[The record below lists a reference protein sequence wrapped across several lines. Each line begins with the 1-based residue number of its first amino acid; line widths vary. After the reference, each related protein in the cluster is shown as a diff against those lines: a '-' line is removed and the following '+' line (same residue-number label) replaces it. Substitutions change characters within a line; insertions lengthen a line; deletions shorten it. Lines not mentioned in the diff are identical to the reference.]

1 MTGTLTPPSLREP
14 QAPGESSSPPRERR
28 RRLGRV
34 GLGLVVP
41 IAALALWELGAVTGV
56 ISTRLIPPPSQ
67 IATTLADLASD
78 GALWVHS
85 LATTLRVLAGFAL
98 GAFAGTVLGAATGV
112 SNRFGT
118 LFDPTLQALR
128 NIPSI
133 AWTPLFILWFGI
145 FETSKVLM
153 IALGVF
159 FPVYL
164 TFSGAIASVDRGL
177 VEVGKAYGFNTYTLI
192 RRILFPASL
201 PTYVIGLRNGLG
213 LGWMFVVAAEF
224 LGASEGLG
232 YLLVD
237 GQQTGRPAVIIAS
250 IAMFALLGKLTDRV
264 LASVGARFTY
274 WQDGFVREGAT
285 R

>member
-1 MTGTLTPPSLREP
+1 MTKTMLRLREP
-14 QAPGESSSPPRERR
+14 QAPGEPKRPKKRR
-28 RRLGRV
+28 AQLGRV
-34 GLGLVVP
+34 VLAMIVPVVVLV
-41 IAALALWELGAVTGV
+41 LWEVGAVAGL
-56 ISTRLIPPPSQ
+56 ISTRLIPPPST
-67 IATTLADLASD
+67 IIETLAGLARD
-78 GALWVHS
+78 GELWVHS
-85 LATTLRVLAGFAL
+85 LATTLRVLAGFAV
-98 GAFAGTVLGAATGV
+98 GAVIGTLLGAATGV
-112 SNRFGT
+112 SDRFQT
-118 LFDPTLQALR
+118 LFDPSLQALR

-177 VEVGKAYGFNTYTLI
+177 VEVGRAYGFGTPTLI

-250 IAMFALLGKLTDRV
+250 IVMFAFLGKVTDKI
-264 LASVGARFTY
+264 LASAGARFTY
-274 WQDGFVREGAT
+274 WQDGFVRQGAGS
-285 R
+285 

>member
-1 MTGTLTPPSLREP
+1 MTRVLAPPVETADDQRPNAPRRTAVRRGTGLIVPLAILLAWE
-14 QAPGESSSPPRERR
+14 
-28 RRLGRV
+28 V
-34 GLGLVVP
+34 GAAWGL
-41 IAALALWELGAVTGV
+41 
-56 ISTRLIPPPSQ
+56 ISTRLVPPPSA
-67 IATTLADLASD
+67 IASTIWDLLID
-78 GALWVHS
+78 GELIGHVT
-85 LATTLRVLAGFAL
+85 ATTLRVVSGFVL
-98 GAFAGTVLGAATGV
+98 GAVVGTVLGGASGI
-112 SNRFGT
+112 SRRFDA

-164 TFSGAIASVDRGL
+164 TFSGAIASVDRRL
-177 VEVGKAYGFNTYTLI
+177 VEVGQGYGLRRYDLV
-192 RRILFPASL
+192 RRILLPAAM
-201 PTYVIGLRNGLG
+201 PTHVIGLRNGLG

-250 IAMFALLGKLTDRV
+250 IVMFALLGRVTDRV
-264 LASVGARFTY
+264 LAAGGARYTA
-274 WQDGFVREGAT
+274 WQDGFVRENAT
-285 R
+285 

>member
-1 MTGTLTPPSLREP
+1 MTGLTIEAPRDLSDPG
-14 QAPGESSSPPRERR
+14 APGPVNRQ
-28 RRLGRV
+28 GRASTWW
-34 GLGLVVP
+34 LGLIVP
-41 IAALALWELGAVTGV
+41 VALLALWEVAAATGLVSSRAMSPPSEIAATIGGLGGDGVLTAHVFSTTGRVSAGFLLGAAIGTVLGAVTGV
-56 ISTRLIPPPSQ
+56 SP
-67 IATTLADLASD
+67 
-78 GALWVHS
+78 
-85 LATTLRVLAGFAL
+85 
-98 GAFAGTVLGAATGV
+98 
-112 SNRFGT
+112 RFRA

-164 TFSGAIASVDRGL
+164 TLSGAISSVDRRL
-177 VEVGKAYGFNTYTLI
+177 VEVGRVHGLGTTSLVG
-192 RRILFPASL
+192 RILFPASL

-250 IAMFALLGKLTDRV
+250 IVMFAVLGKLSDRL
-264 LASVGARFTY
+264 LAATGARLTR
-274 WQDGFVREGAT
+274 WQDGYTAQAR
-285 R
+285 

>member
-1 MTGTLTPPSLREP
+1 MTGVTVEVPRDQIDPGVLSPSRP
-14 QAPGESSSPPRERR
+14 GRAPRW
-28 RRLGRV
+28 LI
-34 GLGLVVP
+34 GLIVP
-41 IAALALWELGAVTGV
+41 VAALAFWEAGAAAGV
-56 ISTRLIPPPSQ
+56 VSTRILPPPSEIGAT
-67 IATTLADLASD
+67 IAGLVGD
-78 GALWVHS
+78 G
-85 LATTLRVLAGFAL
+85 VLAGHILSTSGRVFLGFLL
-98 GAFAGTVLGAATGV
+98 GATVGTVLGAATGV
-112 SNRFGT
+112 SIRFRS

-145 FETSKVLM
+145 FETSKVMM

-164 TFSGAIASVDRGL
+164 TLSGAIASVDRRL
-177 VEVGKAYGFNTYTLI
+177 VEVGRVYGLGTTSLV
-192 RRILFPASL
+192 RKILFPASL

-250 IAMFALLGKLTDRV
+250 IALFALLGKLSDR
-264 LASVGARFTY
+264 LLSAGGARLTV
-274 WQDGFVREGAT
+274 WQDGFAPSGAA
-285 R
+285 

>member
-1 MTGTLTPPSLREP
+1 L
-14 QAPGESSSPPRERR
+14 
-28 RRLGRV
+28 V
-34 GLGLVVP
+34 GIIVP
-41 IAALALWELGAVTGV
+41 IAALTLWEVGAAIDLV
-56 ISTRLIPPPSQ
+56 STRILPPPSE
-67 IATTLADLASD
+67 IGATLAGLSTD
-78 GALWVHS
+78 GALAGHVLS
-85 LATTLRVLAGFAL
+85 TSGRVLLGFLL
-98 GAFAGTVLGAATGV
+98 GATAGTVLGAATGV
-112 SNRFGT
+112 SPRFRA

-145 FETSKVLM
+145 FETSKVMM

-164 TFSGAIASVDRGL
+164 TLSGAIATVDRRL
-177 VEVGKAYGFNTYTLI
+177 VEVGRVHGLGTTSLVG
-192 RRILFPASL
+192 RILFPASL

-250 IAMFALLGKLTDRV
+250 IALFAVLGKLSDRL
-264 LASVGARFTY
+264 LAAGGAHVTR
-274 WQDGFVREGAT
+274 WQDGYSPSRHA
-285 R
+285 

>member
-1 MTGTLTPPSLREP
+1 MTDVALSARQDVDT
-14 QAPGESSSPPRERR
+14 QPGLARPHSR
-28 RRLGRV
+28 RRLPRWLV
-34 GLGLVVP
+34 GAIFPL
-41 IAALALWELGAVTGV
+41 AAIVLWELLARAGM
-56 ISTRLIPPPSQ
+56 ISSRLIPPPSE
-67 IATTLADLASD
+67 IGATIADLAAS
-78 GALWVHS
+78 GALLDHLLS
-85 LATTLRVLAGFAL
+85 TTGRVLAGFAL
-98 GAFAGTVLGAATGV
+98 GATVGTVLGAATGV
-112 SNRFGT
+112 SPRFGA
-118 LFDPTLQALR
+118 LFDPSLQALR

-164 TFSGAIASVDRGL
+164 TFSGAIASVDRKL
-177 VEVGKAYGFNTYTLI
+177 VEVGRVYGLGTAALI

-224 LGASEGLG
+224 LGASRGLG

-250 IAMFALLGKLTDRV
+250 IVLFALLGKLTDRL
-264 LASVGARFTY
+264 LAGTGTRFTR
-274 WQDGFVREGAT
+274 WQDGFVGRAGT
-285 R
+285 

>member
-1 MTGTLTPPSLREP
+1 MTDTLTPLREP
-14 QAPGESSSPPRERR
+14 VAPGGVSFDRQTRGR
-28 RRLGRV
+28 WRRV
-34 GLGLVVP
+34 GLGLLVPVV
-41 IAALALWELGAVTGV
+41 ALALWELGAAASV
-56 ISTRLIPPPSQ
+56 ISTRLIPPPSE
-67 IATTLADLASD
+67 IAKTLIDLAAV
-78 GALWVHS
+78 GELWGHT
-85 LATTLRVLAGFAL
+85 LATTLRVLAGFVV
-98 GAFAGTVLGAATGV
+98 GASVGTALGAATGV
-112 SNRFGT
+112 SERFGV

-164 TFSGAIASVDRGL
+164 TLAGAISSVDRGL
-177 VEVGKAYGFNTYTLI
+177 VEVGRAYGLGTVALT

-201 PTYVIGLRNGLG
+201 PTYVVGLRNGLG

-264 LASVGARFTY
+264 LSSVGARFTY
-274 WQDGFVREGAT
+274 WQDGFVREGAP

>member
-1 MTGTLTPPSLREP
+1 MTDTLTPLREP
-14 QAPGESSSPPRERR
+14 VAPGGPTFDRQTRGR
-28 RRLGRV
+28 WRRV
-34 GLGLVVP
+34 GLGLLVPVV
-41 IAALALWELGAVTGV
+41 ALALWELGAAASVV
-56 ISTRLIPPPSQ
+56 STRLIPPPSE
-67 IATTLADLASD
+67 IAKTLIDLAAV
-78 GALWVHS
+78 GELWGHT
-85 LATTLRVLAGFAL
+85 LATTLRVLAGFVV
-98 GAFAGTVLGAATGV
+98 GASVGTALGAATGV
-112 SNRFGT
+112 SERFGV

-164 TFSGAIASVDRGL
+164 TLAGAISSVDRGL
-177 VEVGKAYGFNTYTLI
+177 VEVGRAYGLGTVALT

-201 PTYVIGLRNGLG
+201 PTYVVGLRNGLG

-264 LASVGARFTY
+264 LSSVGARFTY
-274 WQDGFVREGAT
+274 WQDGFVREGAP

>member
-1 MTGTLTPPSLREP
+1 MSVKTAPPRNRTG
-14 QAPGESSSPPRERR
+14 PGEAEPRQPKKWTA
-28 RRLGRV
+28 RV

-41 IAALALWELGAVTGV
+41 LALLLGWEAAAATGLV
-56 ISTRLIPPPSQ
+56 STRLIPPPSR
-67 IATTLADLASD
+67 IVETLLDLARD
-78 GALWVHS
+78 GQLGVHVV
-85 LATTLRVLAGFAL
+85 ATTLRVLAGFVL
-98 GAFAGTVLGAATGV
+98 GAAVGTVLGAMTGV
-112 SNRFGT
+112 SERFRL

-164 TFSGAIASVDRGL
+164 TFSGAVASVDRGL
-177 VEVGKAYGFNTYTLI
+177 VEVGRIYGFGTVKLV

-250 IAMFALLGKLTDRV
+250 IVMFALLGKVTDRL
-264 LASVGARFTY
+264 LAWAGGRYTG
-274 WQDGFVREGAT
+274 WQDGFNGEAGR
-285 R
+285 

>member
-1 MTGTLTPPSLREP
+1 MTRLL
-14 QAPGESSSPPRERR
+14 AKPPRDRIDPGALPTHKRR
-28 RRLGRV
+28 RVPRWAV
-34 GLGLVVP
+34 GLIVP
-41 IAALALWELGAVTGV
+41 ILIVILWEVGAVTRT
-56 ISTRLIPPPSQ
+56 ISTRLIPAPST
-67 IATTLADLASD
+67 IAATIDDLAMEGELLGHVVS
-78 GALWVHS
+78 
-85 LATTLRVLAGFAL
+85 TTTRVLAGFVL
-98 GAFAGTVLGAATGV
+98 GALVATVLGAATGV
-112 SNRFGT
+112 SERFGT

-164 TFSGAIASVDRGL
+164 TFSGAIASVDRRL
-177 VEVGKAYGFNTYTLI
+177 VEVGRVYGFGTTSMI
-192 RRILFPASL
+192 RRILLPASL

-224 LGASEGLG
+224 LGASQGLG

-250 IAMFALLGKLTDRV
+250 IVMFALLGKVTDR
-264 LASVGARFTY
+264 LLSSAGARFTR
-274 WQDGFVREGAT
+274 WQDGFTREAIA
-285 R
+285 

>member
-1 MTGTLTPPSLREP
+1 
-14 QAPGESSSPPRERR
+14 
-28 RRLGRV
+28 V
-34 GLGLVVP
+34 GLALIVPTLVV
-41 IAALALWELGAVTGV
+41 ALWELGAIAGV
-56 ISTRLIPPPSQ
+56 ISTRLIPPPSR
-67 IATTLADLASD
+67 IVETLVDLARD
-78 GALWVHS
+78 GDLWVHA
-85 LATTLRVLAGFAL
+85 LATTLRVLGGFLL
-98 GAFAGTVLGAATGV
+98 GAVVGTVLGAMTGV
-112 SNRFGT
+112 SEWFQR

-177 VEVGKAYGFNTYTLI
+177 VEVGRAYGLGSATLI

-250 IAMFALLGKLTDRV
+250 IVMFALLGKVTDRI
-264 LASVGARFTY
+264 LASVGARFTS
-274 WQDGFVREGAT
+274 WQDGFVREGAQA
-285 R
+285 

>member
-1 MTGTLTPPSLREP
+1 MTDTLTPLREP
-14 QAPGESSSPPRERR
+14 MAPGEPLPMKQRS
-28 RRLGRV
+28 RRLRRV

-41 IAALALWELGAVTGV
+41 VAALALWELGTAAGI
-56 ISTRLIPPPSQ
+56 ISTRLIPPPSE
-67 IATTLADLASD
+67 IGATLVDLASD
-78 GALWVHS
+78 GALWVHT
-85 LATTLRVLAGFAL
+85 LATTLRVLIGFVL
-98 GAFAGTVLGAATGV
+98 GAVVGTILGAATGV
-112 SNRFGT
+112 SERFRV

-177 VEVGKAYGFNTYTLI
+177 VEVGKAYGFGTFKLI

-201 PTYVIGLRNGLG
+201 PTYVIGLRSGLG

-237 GQQTGRPAVIIAS
+237 GQQTGRPSVIIAS

-274 WQDGFVREGAT
+274 WQDGFVRDGVS

>member
-1 MTGTLTPPSLREP
+1 MTHLLESPAETVSTERSRATTPPVRARLRFGTGLVFPAAALLCWE
-14 QAPGESSSPPRERR
+14 
-28 RRLGRV
+28 V
-34 GLGLVVP
+34 GALLGL
-41 IAALALWELGAVTGV
+41 
-56 ISTRLIPPPSQ
+56 ISTRLIPPPSA
-67 IATTLADLASD
+67 IGSTLWDLFLT
-78 GALWVHS
+78 GNLVGHGT
-85 LATTLRVLAGFAL
+85 ATTLRVLGGFVL
-98 GAFAGTVLGAATGV
+98 GAIVGTVLGAASGV
-112 SNRFGT
+112 SERFEST
-118 LFDPTLQALR
+118 FDPTLQALR

-164 TFSGAIASVDRGL
+164 TFSGAIASVDRRL
-177 VEVGKAYGFNTYTLI
+177 VEVGQGYGLSRFALV
-192 RRILFPASL
+192 RRILLPASM
-201 PTYVIGLRNGLG
+201 PHHVIGLRNGLG

-250 IAMFALLGKLTDRV
+250 IVMFALLGRITDRV
-264 LASVGARFTY
+264 LAAVGGRYTR
-274 WQDGFVREGAT
+274 WQDGYVRVGVKT
-285 R
+285 

>member
-1 MTGTLTPPSLREP
+1 MTRTLTRLREP
-14 QAPGESSSPPRERR
+14 HAPVEPSPPSKRR
-28 RRLGRV
+28 TRWSRF
-34 GLGLVVP
+34 GLSLVVP
-41 IAALALWELGAVTGV
+41 IAGLVVWEAGAAAGL
-56 ISTRLIPPPSQ
+56 ISTRLVPPPSR
-67 IATTLADLASD
+67 IAETLVDLAVD
-78 GALWVHS
+78 GDLWVHS
-85 LATTLRVLAGFAL
+85 LATTLRVLAGLVL
-98 GAFAGTVLGAATGV
+98 GAVVGTVLGAATGV
-112 SNRFGT
+112 SKRFCD

-177 VEVGKAYGFNTYTLI
+177 VEVGKTYGFSTPTLI
-192 RRILFPASL
+192 RRILFPAAL

-250 IAMFALLGKLTDRV
+250 IVMFAFLGKVTDKTLT
-264 LASVGARFTY
+264 SVGARFTS
-274 WQDGFVREGAT
+274 WQDGFVRQGTAS
-285 R
+285 